1 MRSLFRIAAIFA
13 FVIALILPGQ
23 LLHGGQKRNASSGK
37 GLASV
42 DGVAITETQVRTEAA
57 DDFDSL
63 ELQMMRAKAEY
74 AKSEHQ
80 ILERTMNR
88 LVEEK
93 LVGAEA
99 AKRGIT
105 KEELLDKETRKSVA
119 EPTSQEIDAFYE
131 ANKQRIK
138 KPKEEIAPQ
147 IGIYLKQQREK
158 NAREAF
164 LKRLEDEHKVI
175 RSLEPLR
182 FDVNAS
188 GRPSLG
194 PASALVVLV
203 EFSDFQCPY
212 CKSSSATLKE
222 VLKQYGNK
230 VRLVYRQ
237 FPLNNIHPN
246 AQRAAEASLCAS
258 AQNHFWEMHD
268 LLFENQNS
276 LKEEDLKDK
285 AAKLG
290 LDTNAFNACLVSTRY
305 DSVIHE
311 DIRAGSA
318 AGVDGTPALF
328 INGRFLNG
336 SRSYEEIAAI
346 IDEELGTKK

>member
-1 MRSLFRIAAIFA
+1 MRSLFRIATLFA
-13 FVIALILPGQ
+13 FTIAVILPGHP
-23 LLHGGQKRNASSGK
+23 LLGGQKGNASGGK
-37 GLASV
+37 RLASV
-42 DGVAITETQVRTEAA
+42 DGVAITETQARMEGAA
-57 DDFDSL
+57 DLDSL
-63 ELQMMRAKAEY
+63 ELQMMRAKA
-74 AKSEHQ
+74 AHAQSEHQ
-80 ILERTMNR
+80 ILERALNR

-93 LVGAEA
+93 LVRAEA

-105 KEELLDKETRKSVA
+105 KEELLAEEIQKNVA
-119 EPTSQEIDAFYE
+119 EPTGEEVDAFYE

-138 KPKEEIAPQ
+138 KSKEEVASQ
-147 IGIYLKQQREK
+147 IGQYLKQQREK
-158 NAREAF
+158 DAREAF
-164 LKRLEDEHKVI
+164 LERLEDEHNVV
-175 RSLEPLR
+175 RSFEPLR

-194 PASALVVLV
+194 PPSAPVVLV

-222 VLKQYGNK
+222 VLKQYGDK
-230 VRLVYRQ
+230 VRLVFRQ
-237 FPLNNIHPN
+237 FPLSNIHPN

-268 LLFENQNS
+268 LLFRSQNS
-276 LKEEDLKDK
+276 LKEEDLKNK
-285 AAKLG
+285 ADQLG
-290 LDTNAFNACLVSTRY
+290 LDSKAFNACLASTRY
-305 DSVIHE
+305 GALVHE

-336 SRSYEEIAAI
+336 ARPYEEIAAV
-346 IDEELGTKK
+346 IDEELKIKK